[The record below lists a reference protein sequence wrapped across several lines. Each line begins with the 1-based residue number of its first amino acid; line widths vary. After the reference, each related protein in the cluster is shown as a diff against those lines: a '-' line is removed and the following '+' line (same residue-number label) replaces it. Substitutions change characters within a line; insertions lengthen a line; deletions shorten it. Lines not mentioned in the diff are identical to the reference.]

1 MVGAALENLTSSSGL
16 IADGHHVD
24 WAALRIALRTRPI
37 DRFMLVTDAM
47 PTVGSETKTFVL
59 NGQTI
64 TVRDGVCVGPDGT
77 LAGSD
82 LDMATAVRNTVEH
95 IGRTLGEAAIMAA
108 NRALQVMNRELEF
121 ELDPQSGR
129 LVTRLIDTSD
139 NEVLRQIPS
148 EDMLRIA
155 RALDRIQGLLFEQQ
169 A

>member
-1 MVGAALENLTSSSGL
+1 MQVGGINNVVALPVPASDTPDRGASGVAA
-16 IADGHHVD
+16 
-24 WAALRIALRTRPI
+24 
-37 DRFMLVTDAM
+37 
-47 PTVGSETKTFVL
+47 K
-59 NGQTI
+59 
-64 TVRDGVCVGPDGT
+64 
-77 LAGSD
+77 GSD
-82 LDMATAVRNTVEH
+82 APAKSSPSPAQLQ
-95 IGRTLGEAAIMAA
+95 AAIMAA